1 MTVHAAHYVPAVGF
15 KASGGIV
22 GKPAFNVAVDRDA
35 VVIIKRGQFAEL
47 HGAGQRADFVG
58 NPFHHAAVTQKRVG
72 VMVDNLMTRAVELR
86 RQRAL
91 GNRHTDCVG
100 NPLTQRAGGGFNAGG
115 VAVFRVTRSFR
126 VQLAKVFQ
134 FFNRQVVAGEMQQA
148 VNQHGRVAV
157 GQHEAVTVGPVR
169 VGRIMVKI
177 IAPQD
182 FGDIGHAHRCARV
195 TGFGFLHPIHAQ
207 RADSIGKFFTRGH
220 A

>member
-1 MTVHAAHYVPAVGF
+1 MV
-15 KASGGIV
+15 
-22 GKPAFNVAVDRDA
+22 NNLVAR
-35 VVIIKRGQFAEL
+35 
-47 HGAGQRADFVG
+47 
-58 NPFHHAAVTQKRVG
+58 T
-72 VMVDNLMTRAVELR
+72 VELR

-91 GNRHTDCVG
+91 GNRHTHGVG
-100 NPLTQRAGGGFNAGG
+100 NTLTQRAGGGFDAGG
-115 VAVFRVTRSFR
+115 VAVFRVTRSFGM
-126 VQLAKVFQ
+126 QLTEVFQ

-169 VGRIMVKI
+169 VGRIIVKI
-177 IAPQD
+177 IAPQH
-182 FGDIGHAHRCARV
+182 FGDIGHAHRCAWV